1 MNSSASPSDLS
12 PAPLGSAANASRRRS
27 TLSLRWRI
35 VLGVSAVA
43 LLTTILVGG
52 AAVLITR
59 NQLLHNVDEDLRE
72 LAGRVHADQ
81 DTVATLAPLA
91 GNPGRSVD
99 TQHRDADVPFDD
111 SDGRPGRAPAG
122 RHDAFGDT
130 SNIGFRYFDERRT
143 TLLTNINSSATAT
156 AADLEAGQKSRRA
169 GGVPILRTAG
179 SDEDRY
185 RVLVM
190 ADSVTMTDDSKQD
203 VYFQLVRPLGDTLDA
218 TRTLTLVVTGVGIVA
233 LLAAFGVSWLVGSAL
248 IGPVNRLAVAART
261 VADTD
266 DLTVSVPEEGGT
278 ELENVARSF
287 NEMIVTLRTSRD
299 QQSRLIADAG
309 HELRTP
315 LTSLKTNI
323 EVLGMADALSAD
335 DRTALLSDVSEQID
349 EMASLVGDLTEL
361 ARGGP
366 GATDERIDVSLD
378 LIAASALKRAQRRAP
393 GMVWKID
400 LRPALVS
407 ANPQLLERAVMN
419 LCDNAAKWNPA
430 GGTIA
435 VEMDDAVGIAGGVRL
450 SVSDEGPGIAPEYR
464 KSVFER
470 FWRTPDA
477 RSMPG
482 SGLGLSIVAQV
493 ITDMGGTVEVKES
506 AAGGARVE
514 IELPVAV

>member
-1 MNSSASPSDLS
+1 MT
-12 PAPLGSAANASRRRS
+12 APSRRAGAGI
-27 TLSLRWRI
+27 SLRWRI
-35 VLGVSAVA
+35 VLAVSAVA
-43 LLTTILVGG
+43 LLTTVLVGT

-59 NQLLHNVDEDLRE
+59 NQLIRNVDEDLRE
-72 LAGRVHADQ
+72 LANRVRADQ
-81 DTVATLAPLA
+81 DLLATLGPINL
-91 GNPGRSVD
+91 PGERTVD
-99 TQHRDADVPFDD
+99 THPFDD
-111 SDGRPGRAPAG
+111 ESNDPIDGHPEHPRGARRDPLGEGA
-122 RHDAFGDT
+122 
-130 SNIGFRYFDERRT
+130 NIGFRYFDDDRT
-143 TLLTNINSSATAT
+143 TLLTNIGTPAVVSNDDL
-156 AADLEAGQKSRRA
+156 AAGKASRRA
-169 GGVPILRTAG
+169 GGAPVLRTAG

-185 RVLVM
+185 RILVM
-190 ADSVTMTDDSKQD
+190 ADRVVMTDGSQQN
-203 VYFQLVRPLGDTLDA
+203 VFFQLVRPFGDTLDA
-218 TRTLTLVVTGVGIVA
+218 TKTLTLVVVGVGFVA
-233 LLAAFGVSWLVGSAL
+233 LVAAFGVSWIVGSAL

-287 NEMIVTLRTSRD
+287 NEMIVTLSRSRD

-323 EVLGMADALSAD
+323 EVLGMGDALTTE
-335 DRTALLSDVSEQID
+335 DRTALLNDVGEQID

-366 GATDERIDVSLD
+366 AATEERIDVRLD
-378 LIAASALKRAQRRAP
+378 AVVTSAVKRAQRRAP
-393 GMVWKID
+393 GMQWIVD
-400 LRPALVS
+400 LRPVVVS

-419 LCDNAAKWNPA
+419 LCDNAAKWNPP
-430 GGTIA
+430 GGTINVA
-435 VEMDDAVGIAGGVRL
+435 MGDAHGLAHGVSL

-464 KSVFER
+464 TAVFER

-493 ITDMGGTVEVKES
+493 VTDMGGTVQIKES
-506 AAGGARVE
+506 ESGGARVE
-514 IELPVAV
+514 IELPVVD